1 MPNGLQSAV
10 TDLATLLPVLIALS
24 LFVTVCIV
32 AFLLVRVRQS
42 GYAEKAIESVGSGY
56 WVLTANADFIDVN
69 AAYCR
74 MVGYTRAQILSMRI
88 ADFEAVATQ
97 DRIRKQI
104 QRIIQKGPEQF
115 ETRHRK
121 SNGEWVE
128 LEVTVTAVRK
138 SQVIVYLRDIS
149 ERKKAAHAINQLALY
164 DPLTA
169 LPNRRLLHDR
179 IEQALLQA
187 SRSEHHGA
195 VLFIDLDHFK
205 KLNDTLGHATGDN
218 LLRQVGQRLVACVR
232 EGDTVARFGGDEFV
246 VLLARLNSNATEA
259 AAEVRAVGLKILA
272 SLAHTFRLDNLEH
285 NTTASIGVSL
295 FSSHVVSLEDV
306 LKQADLAMYKSKA
319 AGRNGLHFFDPAM
332 QVAIEA
338 RTSLEADLRVALREQ
353 QFVLHYQPQANAGNT
368 ITGAEALVR
377 WQHPV
382 YGLVQPNDF
391 IGLAEESGLIVPL
404 GQWVLE
410 TACRQLVQ
418 WVGRPQT
425 AQLVV
430 AVNVSAKQLQQPD
443 FVEQVLATLQR
454 TGADPRKLQLELT
467 ESVLVSSI
475 EDTIVKMNALKLRGV
490 SFSLDDFG
498 TGYSSLGYLSR
509 LPIEQLKI
517 DRSFV
522 SQIELSDNAVSIC
535 VAVIGLARS
544 LRLAVVAEGVETAA
558 QLYLLTTVHHCEF
571 VQGYLIGRPMPSLA
585 FDALFE

>member
-1 MPNGLQSAV
+1 MPNGPLPGAQ
-10 TDLATLLPVLIALS
+10 DLAGMLPAIILLNLI
-24 LFVTVCIV
+24 VTVSIV
-32 AFLLVRVRQS
+32 AFLLLRVRQS
-42 GYAEKAIESVGSGY
+42 RHAEKAIESVGSGY
-56 WVLTANADFIDVN
+56 WVLNANADFIDVN

-74 MVGYTRAQILSMRI
+74 MVGYTRSQILSMRI

-97 DRIRKQI
+97 DRIRAQI
-104 QRIIQKGPEQF
+104 QRIIHQGPEQF

-121 SNGEWVE
+121 RNGDWVE
-128 LEVTVTAVRK
+128 LEITVTAVGT

-149 ERKKAAHAINQLALY
+149 ERKKAALEINQLALY

-169 LPNRRLLHDR
+169 LPNRRLLYDR
-179 IEQALLQA
+179 VEQALLQA

-195 VLFIDLDHFK
+195 LLFIDLDHFK
-205 KLNDTLGHATGDN
+205 KLNDTLGHAKGDN

-246 VLLARLNSNATEA
+246 VLLARLSGNATDA
-259 AAEVRAVGLKILA
+259 AAEVRAVGMKILA
-272 SLAHTFRLDNLEH
+272 SLARTFVLDNVEH

-295 FSSHVVSLEDV
+295 FSSHAVSLEDV

-338 RTSLEADLRVALREQ
+338 RTSLEADLRLALREQ
-353 QFVLHYQPQANAGNT
+353 QFVLYYQPQACADGT
-368 ITGAEALVR
+368 VTGAEALVR

-382 YGLVQPNDF
+382 FGLVQPNDF
-391 IGLAEESGLIVPL
+391 IGLAEESGLILPL

-410 TACRQLVQ
+410 AACQQLAQ
-418 WVGRPQT
+418 WAGHYQT
-425 AQLVV
+425 VHLVL

-454 TGADPRKLQLELT
+454 SGADPRKLQLELT
-467 ESVLVSSI
+467 ESVLVSNV
-475 EDTIVKMNALKLRGV
+475 EDVIAKMNALKARGV

-544 LRLAVVAEGVETAA
+544 LRLTVVAEGVETQA
-558 QLYLLTTVHHCEF
+558 QLYLLTTVHHCQF
-571 VQGYLIGRPMPSLA
+571 VQGYLIGRPLPIQA
-585 FDALFE
+585 FDALLE